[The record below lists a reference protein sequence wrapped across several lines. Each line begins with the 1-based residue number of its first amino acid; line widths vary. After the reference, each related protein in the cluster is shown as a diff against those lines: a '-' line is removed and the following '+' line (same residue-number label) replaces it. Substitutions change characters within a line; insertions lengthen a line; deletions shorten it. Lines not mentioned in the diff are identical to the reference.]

1 MGSRGYCCAYVTQN
15 PKKQRPKVMTML
27 ACDPAVIATAWHAFQ
42 GTPPI
47 KMGTTQIDADYDRVV
62 SFMNSLLDVVGD
74 DEEHELSDLLDLV
87 WQLVED
93 YESTRHVMRDAAPN
107 EVLRFLLDQ
116 HHLKQGDLSVEIG
129 GQSVVSEILHGKRD
143 INARQAKALAIRFGV
158 SPAVFL

>member
-1 MGSRGYCCAYVTQN
+1 
-15 PKKQRPKVMTML
+15 MTAL
-27 ACDPAVIATAWHAFQ
+27 AFNPAVIAPAWHAFQ
-42 GTPPI
+42 GTLPI
-47 KMGTTQIDADYDRVV
+47 KIGTIQNEAEYDRVV

-87 WQLVED
+87 GQLVED
-93 YESTRHVMRDAAPN
+93 YESTRHVIRDAAPN

-116 HHLKQGDLSVEIG
+116 HGLKQGDLAAEIG

-143 INARQAKALAIRFGV
+143 INARQAKALAVRFGV